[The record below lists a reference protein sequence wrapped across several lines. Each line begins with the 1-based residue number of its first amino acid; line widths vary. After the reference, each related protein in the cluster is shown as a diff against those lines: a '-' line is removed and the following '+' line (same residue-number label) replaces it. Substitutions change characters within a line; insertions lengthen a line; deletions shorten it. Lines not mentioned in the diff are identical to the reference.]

1 MASYLYLEP
10 TIKTKSAV
18 SGVLFIILITVA
30 IMQYVHIY
38 INWDKKQ
45 VQCKLD
51 NISIAY
57 LTGNIETW
65 LEKCVK

>member
-1 MASYLYLEP
+1 MS
-10 TIKTKSAV
+10 
-18 SGVLFIILITVA
+18 FLIVGTNGNFSTQFQNIA
-30 IMQYVHIY
+30 KNHISHSINRNMY